1 MGKAEK
7 VASPFDWYMVSNDYD
22 ATTWVSVISP
32 QNEFNIQ
39 IEDLRDG
46 NHQIRLVCVH
56 ANGAT
61 TTKRLH
67 YSLVEGVADFAKAQE
82 EIHNIIDQ

>member
-1 MGKAEK
+1 
-7 VASPFDWYMVSNDYD
+7 MVSNDYD

-61 TTKRLH
+61 VTRRMH
-67 YSLVEGVADFAKAQE
+67 YSVNDGFADFDMAKK
-82 EIHNIIDQ
+82 EISKILSK

>member
-1 MGKAEK
+1 
-7 VASPFDWYMVSNDYD
+7 
-22 ATTWVSVISP
+22 
-32 QNEFNIQ
+32 
-39 IEDLRDG
+39 
-46 NHQIRLVCVH
+46 VCVH